1 MQHFKLFVM
10 AVSIN
15 HIAFGDAYKEFKKIN
30 KVGLTSTNFVSAN
43 KPKNGVLQGPLRCVT
58 SEKKFTRASCRYSQV
73 SASNGGL

>member
-1 MQHFKLFVM
+1 M
-10 AVSIN
+10 
-15 HIAFGDAYKEFKKIN
+15 E
-30 KVGLTSTNFVSAN
+30 LTSTNFVSAN